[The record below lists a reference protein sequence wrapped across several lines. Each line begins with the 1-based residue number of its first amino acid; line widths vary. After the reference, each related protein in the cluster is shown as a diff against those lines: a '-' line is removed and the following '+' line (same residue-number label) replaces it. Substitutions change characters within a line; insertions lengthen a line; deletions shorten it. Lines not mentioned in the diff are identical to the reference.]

1 MLQYTKLTWYK
12 HVKAKYKGANIKADV
27 TSQVRKILARGA
39 EHVLKVNS
47 KQISL
52 QNHSDGFRI

>member
-27 TSQVRKILARGA
+27 TSQVRKILATGA
-39 EHVLKVNS
+39 EHVLDPVYMEW
-47 KQISL
+47 
-52 QNHSDGFRI
+52 GTPV